1 MGTALTYLEEPVRDK
16 ELLDGSA
23 TSNGR
28 YIRHGTCEMQGW
40 RVNMEDAH
48 LAVPD
53 LDEHVSLYGVFD
65 GHGGR
70 GVSRFA
76 ARELPRILKE
86 TEGWK
91 AGDYKTAL
99 EQAFLEVDEQLRSDT
114 GRKAVEEL
122 DKPDPQKPRRLLQ
135 VPRRMV
141 ERFRQGQAS
150 AGDEDEIDLDN
161 PLDDDYFEIHEGE
174 EEDGLNFEADP
185 EMDEPEAEDVK
196 TADAENLPP
205 PVEIPTDLEPA
216 DEESEAAAAADA

>member
-1 MGTALTYLEEPVRDK
+1 MGTAVTYLEEPIK
-16 ELLDGSA
+16 EKDLIDGNS

-28 YIRHGTCEMQGW
+28 FIRHGACEMQGW

-53 LDEHVSLYGVFD
+53 LDDQVSLYGVFD

-141 ERFRQGQAS
+141 ERFRRGQAGG
-150 AGDEDEIDLDN
+150 AGDDDEEIDLEDQ
-161 PLDDDYFEIHEGE
+161 DDYLEGLLEGE
-174 EEDGLNFEADP
+174 EEDGLNFE
-185 EMDEPEAEDVK
+185 
-196 TADAENLPP
+196 
-205 PVEIPTDLEPA
+205 
-216 DEESEAAAAADA
+216 